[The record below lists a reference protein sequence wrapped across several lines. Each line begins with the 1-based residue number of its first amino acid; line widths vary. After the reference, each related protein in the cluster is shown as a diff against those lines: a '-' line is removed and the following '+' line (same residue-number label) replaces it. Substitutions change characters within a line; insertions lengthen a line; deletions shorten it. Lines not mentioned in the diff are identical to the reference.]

1 MTIDAKGFVTD
12 KEDVVHEWAMFQ
24 LVRRHVTSSQG
35 VSFERTFVHTPGAV
49 ATVAVSDSGKIALVE
64 QYRAS
69 FGGYVLEIP
78 AGMRDVEG
86 EDPAMTAWR
95 ELREEA
101 GVDAAQIELLGEC
114 LSSPGVTDSAVLV
127 YLATG
132 LSQVAMEPH
141 GPEEDEMIL
150 HWIPLSEAV
159 VMIESGAITDA
170 KSAYGILLAVRRHP
184 ELIRE

>member
-1 MTIDAKGFVTD
+1 MTFDAKGFVTD
-12 KEDVVHEWAMFQ
+12 KEDIVHEWAMFR
-24 LVRRHVTSSQG
+24 LVQRHVTSPQG
-35 VSFERTFVHTPGAV
+35 ISFERTFVHTPGAV
-49 ATVAVSDSGKIALVE
+49 AAVAVSDSGQIALVE

-86 EDPAMTAWR
+86 EDPAVTARR

-101 GVDAAQIELLGEC
+101 GVDARHIEFLGEC
-114 LSSPGVTDSAVLV
+114 LSSPGVTDSSVLV

-132 LSQVAMEPH
+132 LSEVDMEPH
-141 GPEEDEMIL
+141 GPEEDEMLL
-150 HWIPLSEAV
+150 HWVPLDEALS
-159 VMIESGAITDA
+159 MIENGHITDA

-184 ELIRE
+184 ELVRE

>member
-1 MTIDAKGFVTD
+1 MTFDAKGFVTD
-12 KEDVVHEWAMFQ
+12 KEDIVHEWAMFR
-24 LVRRHVTSSQG
+24 LVQRHVTSPQG
-35 VSFERTFVHTPGAV
+35 ISFERTFVHTPGAV
-49 ATVAVSDSGKIALVE
+49 AAVAVSDSGQIALVE

-86 EDPAMTAWR
+86 EDPAVTARR

-101 GVDAAQIELLGEC
+101 GVNARHIEFLGEC
-114 LSSPGVTDSAVLV
+114 LSSPGVTDSSVLV

-132 LSQVAMEPH
+132 LSEVDMEPH
-141 GPEEDEMIL
+141 GPEEDEMLL
-150 HWIPLSEAV
+150 HWVPLDEALS
-159 VMIESGAITDA
+159 MIENGHITDA

-184 ELIRE
+184 ELVRE

>member
-1 MTIDAKGFVTD
+1 MTFDAKGFVTD
-12 KEDVVHEWAMFQ
+12 KEDIVHEWAMFR
-24 LVRRHVTSSQG
+24 LVQRHVTSPQG

-49 ATVAVSDSGKIALVE
+49 AAVAVSDSGQIALVE

-86 EDPAMTAWR
+86 EDPAVTARR

-101 GVDAAQIELLGEC
+101 GVDARHIEFLGEC
-114 LSSPGVTDSAVLV
+114 LSSPGVTDSSVLV

-132 LSQVAMEPH
+132 ISEVDMEPH
-141 GPEEDEMIL
+141 GPEEDEMLL
-150 HWIPLSEAV
+150 HWVPLDEALS
-159 VMIESGAITDA
+159 MIENGHITDA

-184 ELIRE
+184 ELYRE

>member
-1 MTIDAKGFVTD
+1 MTFDAKGFVTD
-12 KEDVVHEWAMFQ
+12 KEHIVHEWAMFR
-24 LVRRHVTSSQG
+24 LVQRHVTSPQG

-49 ATVAVSDSGKIALVE
+49 AAVAVSDSGQIALVE

-86 EDPAMTAWR
+86 EDPAVTALR

-101 GVDAAQIELLGEC
+101 GVDARHIELLGEC
-114 LSSPGVTDSAVLV
+114 LSSPGVTDSSVLV

-132 LSQVAMEPH
+132 LSEVAMEPH
-141 GPEEDEMIL
+141 GPEEDEMLL
-150 HWIPLSEAV
+150 HWVPLNEALA
-159 VMIESGAITDA
+159 MIENGHITDA

-184 ELIRE
+184 QLVRE

>member
-1 MTIDAKGFVTD
+1 MTNNAKGFVTD
-12 KEDVVHEWAMFQ
+12 KEKIVHEWAMFQ
-24 LVRRHVTSSQG
+24 LVQRHVISPQG

-49 ATVAVSDSGKIALVE
+49 AAVAVSDRGEIAFVE

-86 EDPAMTAWR
+86 EDPAVTARR

-101 GVDAAQIELLGEC
+101 GVDATHIEFLGEC
-114 LSSPGVTDSAVLV
+114 LSSPGVTDSSVLV

-132 LSQVAMEPH
+132 LSDVGMEPH

-150 HWIPLSEAV
+150 HWVPLERALA
-159 VMIESGAITDA
+159 MIENGQITDA

-184 ELIRE
+184 ELVQE

>member
-1 MTIDAKGFVTD
+1 MTINAKGFVTD
-12 KEDVVHEWAMFQ
+12 KEDIVHEWAMFR
-24 LVRRHVTSSQG
+24 LVQRHVTSPQG

-49 ATVAVSDSGKIALVE
+49 ATVAVSDSGEIALVE

-86 EDPAMTAWR
+86 EDPAVTARR

-101 GVDAAQIELLGEC
+101 GVDATHIELLGEC
-114 LSSPGVTDSAVLV
+114 LSSPGITDSSVLV

-132 LSQVAMEPH
+132 LSEVGMEPH

-150 HWIPLSEAV
+150 HWVPLEKVLA
-159 VMIESGAITDA
+159 MIENGHITDA

-184 ELIRE
+184 ELVRE

>member
-12 KEDVVHEWAMFQ
+12 KEIVVHEWAMFQ
-24 LVRRHVTSSQG
+24 LVQRHVTSPQG

-49 ATVAVSDSGKIALVE
+49 ATVAVSDSGDIALVE

-86 EDPAMTAWR
+86 EDPAVTARR

-101 GVDAAQIELLGEC
+101 GVDASHIELLGEC
-114 LSSPGVTDSAVLV
+114 LSSPGVTDSSVLV
-127 YLATG
+127 YVATG
-132 LSQVAMEPH
+132 LTQVAIEPH
-141 GPEEDEMIL
+141 GPEEDEMLMHWVPL
-150 HWIPLSEAV
+150 HKAV
-159 VMIESGAITDA
+159 MMVENGDITDA
-170 KSAYGILLAVRRHP
+170 KSAYGILLAVRRYP
-184 ELIRE
+184 ELVRE

>member
-1 MTIDAKGFVTD
+1 MTFDAKGFVTD
-12 KEDVVHEWAMFQ
+12 KEDIVHEWAMFR
-24 LVRRHVTSSQG
+24 LVQRHVTSPQG

-49 ATVAVSDSGKIALVE
+49 AAVAVSDSGQIALVE

-69 FGGYVLEIP
+69 FGGYILEIP

-86 EDPAMTAWR
+86 EDPAVTARR

-101 GVDAAQIELLGEC
+101 GVDARHIEFLGEC
-114 LSSPGVTDSAVLV
+114 LSSPGVTDSSVLV

-132 LSQVAMEPH
+132 LSEVDMEPH
-141 GPEEDEMIL
+141 GPEEDEMLL
-150 HWIPLSEAV
+150 HWVPLDEALS
-159 VMIESGAITDA
+159 MIENGHITDA

-184 ELIRE
+184 ELVRE

>member
-1 MTIDAKGFVTD
+1 MTFDAKGFVTD
-12 KEDVVHEWAMFQ
+12 KEDIVHEWAMFR
-24 LVRRHVTSSQG
+24 LVQRHVTSPQG

-49 ATVAVSDSGKIALVE
+49 AAVAVSDSGQIALVE

-86 EDPAMTAWR
+86 EDPAVTARR

-101 GVDAAQIELLGEC
+101 GVNARHIEFLGEC
-114 LSSPGVTDSAVLV
+114 LSSPGVTDSSVLV

-132 LSQVAMEPH
+132 LSEVDMEPH
-141 GPEEDEMIL
+141 GPEEDEMLL
-150 HWIPLSEAV
+150 HWVPLDEALS
-159 VMIESGAITDA
+159 MIENGHITDA

-184 ELIRE
+184 ELVRE

>member
-1 MTIDAKGFVTD
+1 MTFDAKGFVTD
-12 KEDVVHEWAMFQ
+12 KEDIVHEWAMFR
-24 LVRRHVTSSQG
+24 LVQRNVKSPQG

-49 ATVAVSDSGKIALVE
+49 AAVAVSDSGQIALVE

-86 EDPAMTAWR
+86 EDPAVTARR

-101 GVDAAQIELLGEC
+101 GVDARHIEFLGEC
-114 LSSPGVTDSAVLV
+114 LSSPGVTDSSVLV

-132 LSQVAMEPH
+132 LSEVDMEPH
-141 GPEEDEMIL
+141 GPEEDEMLL
-150 HWIPLSEAV
+150 HWVPLDEALS
-159 VMIESGAITDA
+159 MIENGHITDA

-184 ELIRE
+184 ELVRE

>member
-1 MTIDAKGFVTD
+1 MTFDAKGFVTD
-12 KEDVVHEWAMFQ
+12 KEDIVHEWAMFR
-24 LVRRHVTSSQG
+24 LVQRHVTSPQG

-49 ATVAVSDSGKIALVE
+49 AAVAVSDSGQIALVE

-69 FGGYVLEIP
+69 FGGYILEIP

-86 EDPAMTAWR
+86 EDPAVTARR

-101 GVDAAQIELLGEC
+101 GVDARHIEFLGEC
-114 LSSPGVTDSAVLV
+114 LSSPGVTDSSVLV

-132 LSQVAMEPH
+132 ISEVDMEPH
-141 GPEEDEMIL
+141 GPEEDEMLL
-150 HWIPLSEAV
+150 HWVPLDEALS
-159 VMIESGAITDA
+159 MIENGHITDA

-184 ELIRE
+184 ELVRE

>member
-1 MTIDAKGFVTD
+1 MTFDAKGFVTD
-12 KEDVVHEWAMFQ
+12 KEDIVHEWAMFR
-24 LVRRHVTSSQG
+24 LVQRHVTSPQG

-49 ATVAVSDSGKIALVE
+49 AAVAVSDSGQIALVE

-86 EDPAMTAWR
+86 EDPAVTARR

-101 GVDAAQIELLGEC
+101 GVDTRHIEFLGEC
-114 LSSPGVTDSAVLV
+114 LSSPGVTDSSVLV

-132 LSQVAMEPH
+132 LSEVDMEPH
-141 GPEEDEMIL
+141 GPEEDEMLL
-150 HWIPLSEAV
+150 HWVPLDEALS
-159 VMIESGAITDA
+159 MIENGHITDA

-184 ELIRE
+184 ELVRE

>member
-1 MTIDAKGFVTD
+1 MTFDAKGFVTD
-12 KEDVVHEWAMFQ
+12 KEDIVHEWAMFR
-24 LVRRHVTSSQG
+24 LVQRNVTSPQG

-49 ATVAVSDSGKIALVE
+49 AAVAVSDSGQIALVE

-86 EDPAMTAWR
+86 EDPAVTARR

-101 GVDAAQIELLGEC
+101 GVDARHIEFLGEC
-114 LSSPGVTDSAVLV
+114 LSSPGVTDSSVLV

-132 LSQVAMEPH
+132 LSEVDMEPH
-141 GPEEDEMIL
+141 GPEEDEMLL
-150 HWIPLSEAV
+150 HWVPLDEALS
-159 VMIESGAITDA
+159 MIENGHITDA

-184 ELIRE
+184 ELVRE